1 VSGSPDST
9 AGDLVELHERISL
22 PARKAKVACVAVN
35 TADLAD
41 DDAARA
47 AIVEVAAS
55 TQLPTDDPVRFGAQD
70 LLDALLARL

>member
-1 VSGSPDST
+1 
-9 AGDLVELHERISL
+9 
-22 PARKAKVACVAVN
+22 VAVN

-41 DDAARA
+41 DAAARA
-47 AIVEVAAS
+47 AIAEVATS